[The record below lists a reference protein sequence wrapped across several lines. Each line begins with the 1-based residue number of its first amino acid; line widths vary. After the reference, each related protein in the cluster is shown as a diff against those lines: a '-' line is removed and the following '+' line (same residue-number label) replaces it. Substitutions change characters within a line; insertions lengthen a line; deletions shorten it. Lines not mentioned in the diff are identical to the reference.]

1 MHSLWASLRKLKRA
15 FEGDAHEFYES
26 YRERATLI
34 LIKYLARI
42 ASFLLVGVLW
52 MVIGAVVVILLG
64 ISLGFLLGSLVGS
77 NALGFLLS
85 AVVWCVIG
93 VVLYRMRHRLV
104 VNRIVVKLRKI
115 FFGR

>member
-1 MHSLWASLRKLKRA
+1 MRSFWSTLRRFQRA
-15 FEGDAHEFYES
+15 FVSDTHELYDS
-26 YRERATLI
+26 YREHATLI

-42 ASFLLVGVLW
+42 AAFLLVGVLW

-64 ISLGFLLGSLVGS
+64 ISLGFLLGSLVES

-93 VVLYRMRHRLV
+93 VALYRLRHQLV